1 MTIKITTII
10 LLTCLNLCSHYL
22 YAQTK
27 PAKEKPPTQ
36 KEMQEMMKEM
46 QQGLDE
52 MSPEDKKE
60 MEKMGVKLPDLKA
73 LQKTTK
79 NISDAQLKTAWEEDN
94 RIVPVKDAK
103 RIAAIAPTPSKS
115 ALPMYITRVHQ
126 AVSDYLS
133 PQDKKDAEAVY
144 QYGLSKSPAGM
155 GNAAIGLWMGKYP
168 LLAVY
173 IMGKA
178 CAGDPADVNNVNNYA
193 AMLSM
198 LGAEQLS
205 LPILQQLN
213 AQYPG
218 NSTILNNIGQAWFG
232 LGDLDRSS
240 KYLDSAIRIYSYH
253 SQANLT
259 KAKIEESKGNIPAA
273 AEAVRKSIKTAY
285 SMKKE
290 EQLNK
295 YKKPAGHNDIDWPFS
310 MPQDPLGL
318 HRFTWPAYPLDVQF
332 SIKLKDEWDSFRK
345 KCSNE
350 VAVLSAKRDKLQQ
363 QAEAENEARVKR
375 ILAAGPNVDINDLM
389 PPYTPMAVLKLGY
402 LVIDKDGSIA
412 FKTQKLGDAILDAL
426 KTDDEFQ
433 TLESEAKEKI
443 RVKYDPMIGEGKSNP
458 LKAYCSEM
466 NKASTSYLISANKL
480 LQETQEAWLD
490 FQRKQ
495 INDRIYYAQY
505 TMFPYDFELAK
516 VEAKIA
522 WLNAISEQ
530 QVRFRDLGS
539 FCEYSEPEKPQSKI
553 LAEFDDVACKYHSS
567 MKLIFMEISSSCSRL
582 EGKLD
587 IGPIKYTRKVDTD
600 KDVLIG
606 ATLAVT
612 IGAKKGWEKGPV
624 AAEVKAT
631 VTGQV
636 EWNETQVTDWRFI
649 AEAGVSA
656 GSNVGVGDTNIEIV
670 GAEATIGMNGS
681 SVKGRGLLQQV
692 NISNK

>member
-1 MTIKITTII
+1 MKIKKSLII
-10 LLTCLNLCSHYL
+10 LLTCTNLCSPNL

-36 KEMQEMMKEM
+36 KEMKEMMKEM
-46 QQGLDE
+46 QQGMDE
-52 MSPEDKKE
+52 MSEEDKKE
-60 MEKMGVKLPDLKA
+60 MEKMGVKMPDLNA
-73 LQKTTK
+73 LQKTTQVVT
-79 NISDAQLKTAWEEDN
+79 DAQLKKGWEEDN

-103 RIAAIAPTPSKS
+103 RIAAIVPTPTKT
-115 ALPMYITRVHQ
+115 ALPMYIARVHN
-126 AVSDYLS
+126 AVSEYLS
-133 PQDKKDAEAVY
+133 PQDKKDAEDVY
-144 QYGLSKSPAGM
+144 QYGLTKSSTGM
-155 GNAAIGLWMGKYP
+155 GNAAVGLWMGKYP

-178 CAGDPADVNNVNNYA
+178 CTSIPADVNNINNYA

-205 LPILQQLN
+205 IPVLQQLN

-232 LGDLDRSS
+232 LGDIDRSS
-240 KYLDSAIRIYSYH
+240 KYLDSAIRIYAYH

-273 AEAVRKSIKTAY
+273 AEAVKRSIKTAY
-285 SMKKE
+285 SMEKE
-290 EQLNK
+290 DQLKK
-295 YKKPAGHNDIDWPFS
+295 YKKPADHKDIDWPFP
-310 MPQDPLGL
+310 MPQDALGL
-318 HRFTWPAYPLDVQF
+318 HRFTWPAYPLDVQS
-332 SIKLKDEWDSFRK
+332 SIKLKEEWNDFK
-345 KCSNE
+345 EKCSNE
-350 VAVLSAKRDKLQQ
+350 VAALSAKRDQLEQ

-375 ILAAGPNVDINDLM
+375 LLAAGPNVDMNDVM
-389 PPYTPMAVLKLGY
+389 PPYTPKAVLKLGY
-402 LVIDKDGSIA
+402 LVIDNDGSIA
-412 FKTQKLGDAILDAL
+412 FKTQKLGNAILDAL
-426 KTDDEFQ
+426 KKDDEFQ

-466 NKASTSYLISANKL
+466 NNASKSYLMSANGL
-480 LQETQEAWLD
+480 LQEKQEAWLE
-490 FQRKQ
+490 FLRKQ
-495 INDRIYYAQY
+495 TNDRIYYAQY

-516 VEAKIA
+516 VEAKIT

-539 FCEYSEPEKPQSKI
+539 FCEYTEPEKPPDRK

-567 MKLIFMEISSSCSRL
+567 MKLVFMEINSSCSRL

-600 KDVLIG
+600 KDILIG
-606 ATLAVT
+606 ATLIITV
-612 IGAKKGWEKGPV
+612 GAKKGWEHGPV

-631 VTGQV
+631 VAGKV
-636 EWNETQVTDWRFI
+636 EWNEKQVTNWEFT

-656 GSNVGVGDTNIEIV
+656 GSNVGVGDRDIEIV
-670 GAEATIGMNGS
+670 GAEASIGMNGS

-692 NISNK
+692 NITNK